1 MWCCGGVSFIRRRRI
16 RGVLPLVWVAA
27 YLVVDVVELDV
38 VLVLDVVGLE
48 VDDVELHRS
57 KSARVERMCIHKKE
71 ADLEEVVGVVEDE
84 ELSRRDVSVD
94 DNDGG
99 PHKMGNL
106 PGR

>member
-1 MWCCGGVSFIRRRRI
+1 MPPVGV
-16 RGVLPLVWVAA
+16 VT
-27 YLVVDVVELDV
+27 YLLVDVVELDV
-38 VLVLDVVGLE
+38 VSVLDVAGLE

-71 ADLEEVVGVVEDE
+71 ADLEAVVGVVEDE

>member
-1 MWCCGGVSFIRRRRI
+1 VVGSASSVDGLSGFLPPVGV
-16 RGVLPLVWVAA
+16 AT
-27 YLVVDVVELDV
+27 YLLVDVVELDV
-38 VLVLDVVGLE
+38 VSVLDVVGLE

>member
-1 MWCCGGVSFIRRRRI
+1 MPPVGV
-16 RGVLPLVWVAA
+16 VT
-27 YLVVDVVELDV
+27 YLLVDVVELDV
-38 VLVLDVVGLE
+38 VSVLDVVGLE

-71 ADLEEVVGVVEDE
+71 ADLEAVVGVVEDE